1 MYLRRQELKARG
13 EIRYV
18 AMSTHDFADAVPLIE
33 SGKIDVAMLRYNMAH
48 KTAEREAFPACVKA
62 GTPVLA
68 FTTTRWNTLQ
78 SGHKGW
84 DDEPPSTADCISYA
98 LT

>member
-18 AMSTHDFADAVPLIE
+18 AMSTHDFADAVPLID

-48 KTAEREAFPACVKA
+48 R
-62 GTPVLA
+62 
-68 FTTTRWNTLQ
+68 
-78 SGHKGW
+78 
-84 DDEPPSTADCISYA
+84 
-98 LT
+98 